1 MVTQQSSYYKVYH
14 FIALLTWG
22 VGDITIF
29 TLEMEKLGLMRNLSK
44 VPSPW
49 GRKAKTKAAVT
60 PSLVLYSMMALKT
73 YSA

>member
-44 VPSPW
+44 VPSP
-49 GRKAKTKAAVT
+49 
-60 PSLVLYSMMALKT
+60 
-73 YSA
+73 